1 MFSRSDFRKGENM
14 STTLLA
20 PQVQDESLGDSVQK
34 KIATIVDDL
43 MAQLPNPEQLTGEQ
57 RRGIIARYTAVLEG
71 NFIYWMTATFL
82 AAKSK
87 EAHPILLE
95 NLYEECR
102 DSHPAMMRR
111 FAIAAH
117 AFPTDADAMAVDA
130 ALTRMR
136 MFLGKLQGVQSL
148 AAMAFF
154 ECWIQRFMSF
164 LAALAAA
171 QGSSEMEYTDVHGVC
186 DITHSQELFRAVSIE
201 LARNPLKPDANL
213 YEGVE
218 LLSALIQNMVQG
230 PPPQFAS

>member
-1 MFSRSDFRKGENM
+1 M

-20 PQVQDESLGDSVQK
+20 PHVQNESLEDPIQQRIG
-34 KIATIVDDL
+34 IVVDEL
-43 MAQLPNPEQLTGEQ
+43 IAQLPHPEELTAEQ

-82 AAKSK
+82 AAQSK

-95 NLYEECR
+95 NLFEECR

-111 FAIAAH
+111 FAIAAR
-117 AFPTDADAMAVDA
+117 AFPTDTDALAVDEN
-130 ALTRMR
+130 LTRMR
-136 MFLGKLQGVQSL
+136 LFLGRLQGVPSL
-148 AAMAFF
+148 VSMAFF

-164 LAALAAA
+164 LAALAKA

-186 DITHSQELFRAVSIE
+186 DIRHSQELFHAVNIE
-201 LARNPLKPDANL
+201 LANNPVAPQTNI

-218 LLSALIQNMVQG
+218 ILSALIRDMIEA
-230 PPPQFAS
+230 PAPKLAA

>member
-1 MFSRSDFRKGENM
+1 MFSRSEFKKGENM

-20 PQVQDESLGDSVQK
+20 PQVHDESLGDPIQQR
-34 KIATIVDDL
+34 IATIVDDL
-43 MAQLPNPEQLTGEQ
+43 MAQLPNPQQLSSAQ
-57 RRGIIARYTAVLEG
+57 RRGIIARYSAVLEG

-82 AAKSK
+82 AVKSK

-95 NLYEECR
+95 NLFEECR

-117 AFPTDADAMAVDA
+117 AFPTDTDALAVDA
-130 ALTRMR
+130 NLTRMR
-136 MFLGKLQGVQSL
+136 LFLGKLQGVPSL
-148 AAMAFF
+148 VSMAFF
-154 ECWIQRFMSF
+154 EGWIQKFMAY

-186 DITHSQELFRAVSIE
+186 DVVHSQELFRAVNIE
-201 LARNPLKPDANL
+201 LATNPASPEANI

-218 LLSALIQNMVQG
+218 ILSALIQNMIQG
-230 PPPQFAS
+230 PAAA

>member
-1 MFSRSDFRKGENM
+1 M
-14 STTLLA
+14 S
-20 PQVQDESLGDSVQK
+20 
-34 KIATIVDDL
+34 
-43 MAQLPNPEQLTGEQ
+43 QLPNPRLLSGEE
-57 RRGIIARYTAVLEG
+57 RRGIIARYSAVLEG

-82 AAKSK
+82 AVKSK

-117 AFPTDADAMAVDA
+117 AFPTDSDALAVDTN
-130 ALTRMR
+130 LTRMR
-136 MFLGKLQGVQSL
+136 LFLGKLQGVPSL
-148 AAMAFF
+148 VSMAFF
-154 ECWIQRFMSF
+154 ESWIQRFMSF

-186 DITHSQELFRAVSIE
+186 DVAHSQELFRAVSIE
-201 LARNPLKPDANL
+201 LESNPVAPETNI

-218 LLSALIQNMVQG
+218 VLSALIQNMTQG
-230 PPPQFAS
+230 PAAEAAS

>member
-1 MFSRSDFRKGENM
+1 M

-20 PQVQDESLGDSVQK
+20 PQVQDESLGESFQK
-34 KIATIVDDL
+34 RIATIVNDL

-117 AFPTDADAMAVDA
+117 AFPTEADAMAVDA

-136 MFLGKLQGVQSL
+136 LFLGKLQGVQSL

-164 LAALAAA
+164 LADLAAA

-186 DITHSQELFRAVSIE
+186 DITHTAELYRALE
-201 LARNPLKPDANL
+201 LEMTANPISPDADL
-213 YEGVE
+213 FEGVD
-218 LLSALIQNMVQG
+218 LLRTLIVAIVQG
-230 PPPQFAS
+230 PAQHTA